1 MRIPPAN
8 HGYLL
13 AIGAGVLPAE
23 QMALFGQ
30 VDVAASVLDVL
41 GLSRAGLG
49 GASVFRRLSAGRT
62 LLGADAYKKAIYAI
76 SEQAVLR
83 CDQALRCFDADGA
96 AIDAAGIRELL
107 ARNELRRVGDSPYLA
122 SMPARD
128 YPSDRVNML
137 LGRYLTHLPRGQG
150 MVLRVSADNSGGA
163 ARLFRLLLW
172 DCMGRYGQQDAARG
186 GDAGPSFRFRG
197 PVLCAASVR
206 DPVPAFAGVA
216 FAWEGRGAG
225 RGRVALA

>member
-1 MRIPPAN
+1 MSPPVCWTCS
-8 HGYLL
+8 GC
-13 AIGAGVLPAE
+13 P
-23 QMALFGQ
+23 
-30 VDVAASVLDVL
+30 
-41 GLSRAGLG
+41 RAGFG
-49 GASVFRRLSAGRT
+49 GASVFRRLSVGRT
-62 LLGADAYKKAIYAI
+62 LLAADAYKKAIYAI
-76 SEQAVLR
+76 SEQAVVR

-107 ARNELRRVGDSPYLA
+107 ARNELRRVGDSPFLA

-128 YPSDRVNML
+128 YPADRVNML

-172 DCMGRYGQQDAARG
+172 DCTGRYGQRMQQEVVMPARSS
-186 GDAGPSFRFRG
+186 DFAR
-197 PVLCAASVR
+197 PVLGAASVR
-206 DPVPAFAGVA
+206 DPVPAFAVIA
-216 FAWEGRGAG
+216 VVWEGRGAG